1 MKHRLRTLVFTMQM
15 SEQVTA
21 TVPLFSNPKN
31 NSPQSVRSLHF
42 TLPRKLMLEAGNLKW
57 KCFSLLTPELSSILN
72 LILFVIFLFVWNFW
86 EYTFIK
92 WILQS
97 NLHLRLLRLYMI
109 ISNISRLVHASVLRY
124 WVCRKLREHKRECK
138 SCLRCSREQ
147 L

>member
-1 MKHRLRTLVFTMQM
+1 MLKKWTQTADYCFHHAN
-15 SEQVTA
+15 EQVT
-21 TVPLFSNPKN
+21 TIVPMFSNPKN
-31 NSPQSVRSLHF
+31 NSPQSVRSQHF

-97 NLHLRLLRLYMI
+97 NLHLRPPRLYMI
-109 ISNISRLVHASVLRY
+109 ISNILTIIISSCISVEVLSTQE
-124 WVCRKLREHKRECK
+124 VKRAQK
-138 SCLRCSREQ
+138 RV
-147 L
+147 